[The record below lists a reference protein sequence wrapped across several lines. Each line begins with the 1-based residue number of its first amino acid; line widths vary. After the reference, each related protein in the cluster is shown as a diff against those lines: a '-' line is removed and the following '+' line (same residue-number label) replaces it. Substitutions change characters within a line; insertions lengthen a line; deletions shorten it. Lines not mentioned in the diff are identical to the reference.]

1 MTEIRFCRNM
11 QIHVVVTGQL
21 LELWLRD
28 VHETIRQKTTI
39 PIFGN
44 ANKNEWKQPKPL
56 FPIGLRCFAT
66 PLYLPAVSARIGYV
80 RRWGKQY
87 NQYTY
92 MYISWSADSTLQ
104 VFCGHN
110 FTLQRTMSIMLLILK
125 ARQTGCSCCEG
136 STRDN
141 SDSNYESKWWK
152 DWDLWCALL

>member
-1 MTEIRFCRNM
+1 M

-28 VHETIRQKTTI
+28 VHVTIRQKTTM
-39 PIFGN
+39 
-44 ANKNEWKQPKPL
+44 NENNHSPP

-92 MYISWSADSTLQ
+92 MYISWSGDSTLQ